1 MFMSKIFLKDI
12 LLMAEMIK
20 KRTKRTQNKKTP
32 SYQKELVSLQNES

>member
-1 MFMSKIFLKDI
+1 MFMNKIFLKDI

-20 KRTKRTQNKKTP
+20 KRTKRTQKTP